1 MKKLIFTLTLVS
13 FIFCFTGCNED
24 SLTLSA
30 EDNLATLIKAGTGFE
45 NPNTFD
51 NIGNYFNLAPQSPVY
66 LTDTQTP
73 MEIWMGVGNEKAGTL
88 VGRISFVQDADGD
101 KVRIDLTDADND
113 GTPDMFPF
121 VVNLAH
127 IHFADNAKD
136 IPQTKKG
143 NPIPGKFEYNVPM
156 ESYTVT
162 TEVLI
167 PNGFKEFG
175 AIHLDVV
182 KYGGVEGFNFYL
194 PNNKVTMQVS
204 RTNTTESYVDLQIT
218 GGGFISEYNGGL
230 YEGWCFA
237 KDIPIDNRKY
247 DAYLYSSYEDIP
259 ENILIIANINKDN
272 LDNANYLMNK
282 YNVGDEVFASDGT
295 SLGILEMFDIQNALW
310 NLVNDKNYTNVR
322 SVFLVNDALENGDGY
337 IPGCNDKIIFIAVP
351 TDEDMNPE
359 AQLIIGQPIIAE
371 IPVPCEDEGGTAW
384 GDGYWGATFPGRQ
397 WGTWFK
403 TTY

>member
-1 MKKLIFTLTLVS
+1 MKKLIFTLTLIS

-24 SLTLSA
+24 ALNLSS
-30 EDNLATLIKAGTGFE
+30 EDNLTTLNKAGTGFE

-51 NIGNYFNLAPQSPVY
+51 QNGNYFNLALQTPEN
-66 LTDTQTP
+66 LTNTP

-88 VGRISFVQDADGD
+88 VGRISFVQDEDGD

-113 GTPDMFPF
+113 DTPDMYPF

-127 IHFADNAKD
+127 IHFADEQKD
-136 IPQTKKG
+136 IPQTRKG

-156 ESYTVT
+156 EAYTTT

-175 AIHLDVV
+175 AIHLEVV
-182 KYGGVEGFNFYL
+182 KYGGIEGFNFYL
-194 PNNKVTMQVS
+194 PNNKVTMEVS
-204 RTNTTESYVDLQIT
+204 RTDTTQSYVDLQIT
-218 GGGFISEYNGGL
+218 GGGFISEYNGGN

-237 KDIPIDNRKY
+237 EDLPISGGIKY

-259 ENILIIANINKDN
+259 ENILMQSEINKDN

-282 YNVGDEVFASDGT
+282 YNVGDEVFANGT
-295 SLGILEMFDIQNALW
+295 SLGILEMMDIQKALW

-322 SVFLVNDALENGDGY
+322 SVFLENDALENGDGF
-337 IPGCNDKIIFIAVP
+337 IPGCDDKIIFISVP
-351 TDEDMNPE
+351 VDENIDPT
-359 AQLIIGQPIIAE
+359 AQLVIGQPIIAD

-384 GDGYWGATFPGRQ
+384 GDGYWGATFSGKQ

-403 TTY
+403 TTF